1 MAENPHTFHVI
12 VASVG
17 ETLFDGAAMS
27 VTVPGIAGEMTLLPN
42 HEPIVSPLRAGTVTV
57 RETLGEKSFSIESG
71 VLECSG
77 DRAVVLL

>member
-1 MAENPHTFHVI
+1 
-12 VASVG
+12 
-17 ETLFDGAAMS
+17 
-27 VTVPGIAGEMTLLPN
+27 MTLLPN

-57 RETLGEKSFSIESG
+57 RETLGEKSFAIESG